1 MNKMLSYAS
10 VKKKKKAHL
19 KEMSRAETNL
29 SPAQNKHSQGP

>member
-10 VKKKKKAHL
+10 VKKKKAHL